1 MEEQG
6 VERLIS
12 YLREV
17 QVGHQ
22 FTSSIESRERDF
34 KSFHAQYDVRR
45 NKSFA
50 KTFPKDIV
58 DWYESIP
65 MTDLKQLQGIVDGD
79 STKGNMMKKEL
90 EKRAKD
96 EGWVL
101 DPQGANPGSQEY
113 KEELNET

>member
-1 MEEQG
+1 
-6 VERLIS
+6 
-12 YLREV
+12 
-17 QVGHQ
+17 
-22 FTSSIESRERDF
+22 
-34 KSFHAQYDVRR
+34 
-45 NKSFA
+45 
-50 KTFPKDIV
+50 
-58 DWYESIP
+58 

-113 KEELNET
+113 KENTNEERNTTIS